1 MDFFLKTI
9 SKVEGYPKVRD
20 LQKMLVPILNLD
32 KINAILRY
40 LKNSKKIEIDLD
52 GNIIWIRQQ
61 KMNNQLTI
69 AETANISPEFVDYYS
84 RIEDRPEN

>member
-1 MDFFLKTI
+1 LDFFLATI

-52 GNIIWIRQQ
+52 GNIIWIRGQ
-61 KMNNQLTI
+61 KTSKDLTI

-84 RIEDRPEN
+84 RMENKGEN

>member
-1 MDFFLKTI
+1 M
-9 SKVEGYPKVRD
+9 EGYPKVRD

-52 GNIIWIRQQ
+52 GNIIWIRGQ
-61 KMNNQLTI
+61 KTSNHLTI

-84 RIEDRPEN
+84 RMENRGEN